1 MANALSDSRKRTH
14 FPRFGLDFDNV
25 FDDWAKMSGRS
36 GAADDGRVIPAIDI
50 KEKTDKYVVEADI
63 PGVTQDD
70 IDVSVSDGILTINAE
85 TSNESEEKDSED
97 RVIRRE
103 RNYGKYV
110 RSITLGSE
118 VDVDNVKAQ
127 YENGVLKLD
136 LPKAEET
143 KPKRIEIG
151 IG

>member
-1 MANALSDSRKRTH
+1 MAKALSESKNASN
-14 FPRFGLDFDNV
+14 FPRFGLDFDNI
-25 FDDWAKMSGRS
+25 FDDWAKMSGRL
-36 GAADDGRVIPAIDI
+36 GGTDDGRVIPAIDI
-50 KEKTDKYVVEADI
+50 KEKADRYVVEADI

-70 IDVSVSDGILTINAE
+70 INVSVSDGILTINAE
-85 TSNESEEKDSED
+85 TSKETEEKDDED

-118 VDVDNVKAQ
+118 VDVDKVKAQ
-127 YENGVLKLD
+127 YKNGVLKLD

-151 IG
+151 